1 MANDSLR
8 ICLDP
13 GHAGT
18 ANRGVVD
25 GYWESHMVYDL
36 AYKLKE
42 RLEKYKNV
50 TVFVTKPV
58 LDCNPDLDERGEM
71 AGKNNCE
78 VFLSLHSNAASAA
91 ACGVSIFKSVKRP
104 DSSSL
109 GKQLGQAVV
118 DVMRPGTGNTYLRD
132 GGNST
137 KLYPNTSNT
146 DYYGVIRSS
155 VRYSCVKY
163 SYIIEH
169 GFHTNVAECRW
180 LYNSDNVSKLADAEC
195 KVLANYFGLSLK
207 EEETPVDP
215 TPSGKI
221 KEGDIVQFLGG
232 PVYGNANATST
243 NSSAKAGP
251 AKVTRVFD
259 GKHPYHLIHTDET
272 TTVYGWVNS
281 EDVYKEK
288 EEEKPT
294 PSDPKEGD
302 IVQFK
307 GGAVYG
313 NANAESTNSSAK
325 AGPAK
330 ITRIYDGKHPYHIVH
345 TNSQSTVYGW
355 VDASTIGVYES
366 EASPNPDPKPD
377 SKPDTC
383 PYSEPTRELTNGHTG
398 DDVRWVQWYLTHDG
412 YPITIDGIFGTNTD
426 KKVRQF
432 QKDQKINVD
441 GWVGKDT
448 RERLKNPKNIKTNP
462 YNEPTS
468 DIRKGATGEGVR
480 WIQWEL
486 VEAGYNI
493 SVDGIFGT
501 DTDNSVRD
509 FQRKNN
515 LTVDGWVGK
524 NTRAKLKAN

>member
-1 MANDSLR
+1 MANGSLR

-91 ACGVSIFKSVKRP
+91 ACGVSIFRSVKRP

-215 TPSGKI
+215 TPSGEI
-221 KEGDIVQFLGG
+221 KEGDIIQFLGG
-232 PVYGNANATST
+232 PVYGNANAAST
-243 NSSAKAGP
+243 DSSAAAGP
-251 AKVTRVFD
+251 AKVTRVF
-259 GKHPYHLIHTDET
+259 
-272 TTVYGWVNS
+272 
-281 EDVYKEK
+281 
-288 EEEKPT
+288 
-294 PSDPKEGD
+294 
-302 IVQFK
+302 
-307 GGAVYG
+307 
-313 NANAESTNSSAK
+313 
-325 AGPAK
+325 
-330 ITRIYDGKHPYHIVH
+330 DGKHPYHIVH

-355 VDASTIGVYES
+355 VDASTIGVSES

-501 DTDNSVRD
+501 DTDNAVRD
-509 FQRKNN
+509 FQKKSG
-515 LTVDGWVGK
+515 LKVDGWVGK